1 MKYRVSLLPENVRKR
16 LDGRKRIEK
25 IQIYALVVLVIL
37 ALFLMIVSFTRM
49 YANEKL
55 GEVRMLD
62 NEYAQKVAELE
73 QFREINANLQEKVKL
88 IEGIQ
93 VEEPQLVN
101 FLAKISNLKAPGI
114 SIENIECTDWKITR
128 ACVLTGTCDNREQY
142 LAFEKT
148 LSEMEEI
155 SGVACVNYTAGV
167 DTRVQF
173 TISINCKG
181 GAAPIV
187 TTTEAVT
194 NENGEVVE
202 TTGGETTAEATDVA
216 AE

>member
-1 MKYRVSLLPENVRKR
+1 MKYRVSLLPENVKKR
-16 LDGRKRIEK
+16 LDGRKRIER

-37 ALFLMIVSFTRM
+37 ALFLMVVSFTRM
-49 YANEKL
+49 HANSKL
-55 GEVRMLD
+55 EEVRVLD

-73 QFREINANLQEKVKL
+73 QFREINANLQEKVQL
-88 IEGIQ
+88 IENIQ

-114 SIENIECTDWKITR
+114 SIENIECTDWKVSR
-128 ACVLTGTCDNREQY
+128 ACVLKGTCDNREQY

-173 TISINCKG
+173 TVSINCKG

-187 TTTEAVT
+187 TTTEPVT
-194 NENGEVVE
+194 NEDGEIVE
-202 TTGGETTAEATDVA
+202 TTGEETTAEATEAA

>member
-16 LDGRKRIEK
+16 LDGRKKLEK
-25 IQIYALVVLVIL
+25 IQIFGLVVLVVL
-37 ALFLMIVSFTRM
+37 AFFLMVVSFTRM
-49 YANEKL
+49 YANNKLEKA
-55 GEVRMLD
+55 RILD
-62 NEYAQKVAELE
+62 NEYAKKVEELE

-88 IEGIQ
+88 IEDIQ

-101 FLAKISNLKAPGI
+101 FLAKISNLKAPGV
-114 SIENIECTDWKITR
+114 SIDNIECTDWKVSR
-128 ACVLTGTCDNREQY
+128 ACVLKGTCDNREQY

-155 SGVACVNYTAGV
+155 TGVACVSYVANVG
-167 DTRVQF
+167 DRVQF
-173 TISINCKG
+173 TVNINCKG
-181 GAAPIV
+181 GATPIV
-187 TTTEAVT
+187 TTTEPVT

-202 TTGGETTAEATDVA
+202 TTAESTEAA